1 MLTASAETD
10 RHRKWLGS
18 RKIKFY
24 SIAKPKVVSLSR
36 NG

>member
-10 RHRKWLGS
+10 RRRKWLGS
-18 RKIKFY
+18 CKMKFY